1 MTEQEAIQM
10 LERMIDPD
18 PWEDDRLSD
27 KAKEALEMGVDALE
41 KQVAK
46 KVRIKYANPKYE
58 YYGYASFC
66 PNCNRVVAEGWSY
79 CPDCGQALKMEGET

>member
-1 MTEQEAIQM
+1 MAPEEMIATLKLMQAKIEWDYPMEYAVAIDGA
-10 LERMIDPD
+10 I
-18 PWEDDRLSD
+18 
-27 KAKEALEMGVDALE
+27 DALE

>member
-1 MTEQEAIQM
+1 MTPEEMIATLKLMQAKIEWDYPMEYAVAIDGA
-10 LERMIDPD
+10 I
-18 PWEDDRLSD
+18 
-27 KAKEALEMGVDALE
+27 DALE

>member
-1 MTEQEAIQM
+1 MTLEEMIATLKLMQAQVEWDYPMEYAVAIDGA
-10 LERMIDPD
+10 I
-18 PWEDDRLSD
+18 
-27 KAKEALEMGVDALE
+27 DALE

>member
-1 MTEQEAIQM
+1 MTPEEMIATLKLMQAQIEWDYPMEYAAAIDGA
-10 LERMIDPD
+10 I
-18 PWEDDRLSD
+18 
-27 KAKEALEMGVDALE
+27 DALE

>member
-1 MTEQEAIQM
+1 MTLEEMIATLKLMQAQVEWDYPMEYAVAIDGA
-10 LERMIDPD
+10 I
-18 PWEDDRLSD
+18 
-27 KAKEALEMGVDALE
+27 DALE
-41 KQVAK
+41 KQVPK
-46 KVRIKYANPKYE
+46 IVRIKYAHPKYE

>member
-1 MTEQEAIQM
+1 MTAEKAIEHLENIAIFSFQDGYTDEA
-10 LERMIDPD
+10 R
-18 PWEDDRLSD
+18 
-27 KAKEALEMGVDALE
+27 KALDMAIEALE

-79 CPDCGQALKMEGET
+79 CPDCGQALKMEDET